1 MLKDFEI
8 KKKAPGV
15 DKVLITP
22 FKAVVK
28 DGTLEILF
36 QWVGKGTTAAPHRGI
51 FGPLISAIDVAALSC
66 LKVKEPVCRSSPL
79 RSAKIKV
86 RLEEFPSEEIYI
98 LHD

>member
-28 DGTLEILF
+28 DGNLEIRLR
-36 QWVGKGTTAAPHRGI
+36 WVGKGTTTAPQKGI
-51 FGPLISAIDVAALSC
+51 YGPLISAIDVEAGKLD
-66 LKVKEPVCRSSPL
+66 LP
-79 RSAKIKV
+79 
-86 RLEEFPSEEIYI
+86 
-98 LHD
+98 D